1 MTGGEGALV
10 DLPGEELEK
19 LKQQAEGA
27 SRETLQRYLEILM
40 AEEETV
46 RRSQNARLNLEA
58 ILCRMAW
65 LEPLI
70 PIETVLSRMEGL
82 ERRLSAG
89 DPLPGREPP
98 GPQERRK
105 SQNA

>member
-1 MTGGEGALV
+1 
-10 DLPGEELEK
+10 
-19 LKQQAEGA
+19 
-27 SRETLQRYLEILM
+27 M

-82 ERRLSAG
+82 ERRLGGG
-89 DPLPGREPP
+89 DVPP
-98 GPQERRK
+98 GGEAGGETF
-105 SQNA
+105 SLTMA

>member
-1 MTGGEGALV
+1 
-10 DLPGEELEK
+10 
-19 LKQQAEGA
+19 
-27 SRETLQRYLEILM
+27 M

-46 RRSQNARLNLEA
+46 RRSQNARLNIEV

-82 ERRLSAG
+82 ERRLPSALV
-89 DPLPGREPP
+89 PRCRAESPP
-98 GPQERRK
+98 
-105 SQNA
+105 A